1 MEDETRYEF
10 ERLVQRIQYHWVGI
24 GVMVIL
30 ILALALWNASLL
42 SGTARLQRSLERM
55 VARLDS
61 VRSVQSEQLVREAEA
76 AHKISELED
85 LEDEVQTKASINAVT
100 RLDRRVRRLADTT
113 ARIDSVLFTPEPT
126 QTSQAS
132 P

>member
-55 VARLDS
+55 VTRLDS

-76 AHKISELED
+76 AQKITELEN

-113 ARIDSVLFTPEPT
+113 ARIDSALFAPEPP
-126 QTSQAS
+126 QTSQIS